1 MATIAKSLYVALPLP
16 NGRAEHKSTELLLW
30 TSLQAK
36 IIAIV
41 KERCREARWRR
52 SVDRATKECPLD
64 LWGTLPRA
72 WQDGQCPSSGT
83 RPYLVPGTPVYVE
96 KSSVSA
102 VLRKVGKITSSPAFC
117 SKPQGF
123 NAALTQRPSSYIKN
137 SMEMIR
143 EFGNVELFEVCETT
157 RKVQCSHCLLYWNQG
172 IVYLHLRTTLDLH
185 RIHKKF
191 YRLRL
196 MQSLSQ
202 VTW

>member
-83 RPYLVPGTPVYVE
+83 RPLPGYLVLLCT
-96 KSSVSA
+96 SRNRRFSA

-157 RKVQCSHCLLYWNQG
+157 PKVQCSHCLLYWNQG
-172 IVYLHLRTTLDLH
+172 IVYCTCGQCLIYTEST
-185 RIHKKF
+185 RIF

-202 VTW
+202 VT